1 MGVDVNS
8 DVRVASMMLFNG
20 LGVYELVSTL
30 YPRMFAVTNMPEDVS
45 AFRVNVYLIS
55 HPLTVVLDSVA
66 LLT

>member
-1 MGVDVNS
+1 MI
-8 DVRVASMMLFNG
+8 LFNG

>member
-30 YPRMFAVTNMPEDVS
+30 YPRMIAVTNMPEDVS
-45 AFRVNVYLIS
+45 ASRVKVYLIG

>member
-30 YPRMFAVTNMPEDVS
+30 YPRMIAVTNMPEDVS